1 VFYDVNVGEIGMADS
16 CSGIDDFGSS
26 GSIRLSVPFSDFLFN
41 RFKFIGDWYFILGCL
56 PHFGSMYI
64 YTSFDV
70 LVWEGG
76 NG

>member
-1 VFYDVNVGEIGMADS
+1 MNVGEIGMTDS

-26 GSIRLSVPFSDFLFN
+26 GSIRLNVPFSDFLFN
-41 RFKFIGDWYFILGCL
+41 RFKFIGDWYCIPGCL
-56 PHFGSMYI
+56 PHIGSMYI
-64 YTSFDV
+64 NTSFDV